1 MNCGGAFAIS
11 AQACLLPGV
20 NGSNRRSNVLSKR
33 SEEPMK
39 SRMLSAQ
46 MAAIALA
53 AAASSSP
60 ALAQQS
66 KGTLYAFHSSPV
78 VGGCPGLD
86 WHVMLSADH
95 KVSGFVAW
103 DHGKYMA
110 RLDGELNKDGSFEL
124 VGKEVGSGKTATVKG
139 TTGGDYINATIE
151 GSGTACDGDNLA
163 VPRVV
168 GGTEGGGG

>member
-1 MNCGGAFAIS
+1 
-11 AQACLLPGV
+11 
-20 NGSNRRSNVLSKR
+20 
-33 SEEPMK
+33 MK

-46 MAAIALA
+46 IAVIALA

-66 KGTLYAFHSSPV
+66 KGTLYAFHSSAV
-78 VGGCPGLD
+78 EGGCPGLD
-86 WHVMLSADH
+86 WHVMLEPDH

-103 DHGKYMA
+103 DHGKHMA
-110 RLDGELNKDGSFEL
+110 RLDGELDKNGSFEL
-124 VGKEVGSGKTATVKG
+124 QGKEVGGTGQTATIKG
-139 TTGGDYINATIE
+139 TTGGDYINATIN